1 MGHPVS
7 TPNAPQNPEQ
17 PETEPGPRL
26 PVPGGETDAAR
37 VYREYLS
44 AVMLHGHASA
54 RACDLGATDLY
65 ALNILQLGGPMTPGE
80 LGTRTGLTTGP
91 TTRLVDRLERAGYV
105 RRTPDPEDRRKVIV
119 EPVGKPADL
128 DLVMAPRPPEDR
140 RDPARL
146 LGRTAPHPVR
156 LLHAGHQR
164 LPGGRRT
171 TRHPHP
177 PPRNDRRRRSRERAA
192 GHHRGGRTGLR
203 RPARRAERPV
213 GTDGP
218 PPPRPA
224 GPQGC
229 RREHRHAR
237 PVPAPGTRKCPPLCV
252 TADQR
257 AFDGVEP
264 RGVEPLTSAMQRRR
278 STN

>member
-1 MGHPVS
+1 
-7 TPNAPQNPEQ
+7 
-17 PETEPGPRL
+17 
-26 PVPGGETDAAR
+26 
-37 VYREYLS
+37 
-44 AVMLHGHASA
+44 MLHGHASA

-128 DLVMAPRPPEDR
+128 DLVMAPPARRSARSCAATRPNSSTPCSTTSRGPPAPTGRPPNNSA
-140 RDPARL
+140 PA
-146 LGRTAPHPVR
+146 
-156 LLHAGHQR
+156 
-164 LPGGRRT
+164 
-171 TRHPHP
+171 P

-237 PVPAPGTRKCPPLCV
+237 PVPAPGTRN
-252 TADQR
+252 A
-257 AFDGVEP
+257 P
-264 RGVEPLTSAMQRRR
+264 RSASPQIRGH
-278 STN
+278 STGWSLGESNP